1 MTYSKRWRR
10 YMRTL
15 DSAQLG
21 RIAQKWMPVV
31 EGQFRDIKNQIVLRY
46 ICYYCEWVTSDVQG
60 QSELPRMLAEM
71 KIRLSSGTR
80 LGIQGKYYNPIKGI
94 FEYLLENGEYV
105 PMDHTFEYKLSDEE
119 MIEMFGLEFLSKVDR
134 RWSRDYLIG
143 SILGDGGDN

>member
-1 MTYSKRWRR
+1 
-10 YMRTL
+10 MRTL
-15 DSAQLG
+15 DSARLSDYV
-21 RIAQKWMPVV
+21 QKWMPTI
-31 EGQFRDIKNQIVLRY
+31 ETHFRDIKNQIVLRY
-46 ICYYCEWVTSDVQG
+46 ICYYCEWVTSDG
-60 QSELPRMLAEM
+60 QSSNELPKRLAEM

-105 PMDHTFEYKLSDEE
+105 PIDHTFEYKLSDEE
-119 MIEMFGLEFLSKVDR
+119 MIEMFSLEFLSKVDR